1 MTLPP
6 DYAERVY
13 AGVLGK
19 MIGVYLG
26 RPVEGWSYDR
36 ISAEYGEIDRY
47 LADRRGAPLVVTD
60 DDLSGTFTFLRALP
74 DRDNDPELTPAE
86 IGDSWL
92 NYIVE
97 GKTILWWGG
106 LGNSTEHT
114 AYLRLKQGVPAPE
127 SGSIARN
134 GKTVAEQIGSQIFI
148 DGWAMVSPGDPERA
162 ADFARRAASV
172 SHDGAAIHGA
182 QVVAAMEAQAFV
194 ESDLNRLL
202 DTAVGLIPADSI
214 IRRLIADV
222 REWHA
227 REPDWRATRELIAGR
242 YGYET
247 FGGNCHMVPN
257 HALIV
262 HALLHGEDDFHR
274 SLTIVNTS
282 GWDTDCN
289 SGNVGC
295 LLGIKNGLRAIDASP
310 VDWRGPVADRLYLST
325 ADGGRGITDA
335 VTETFHVVNVGRA
348 LAGEAPLAPKGGV
361 RCHFELPGS
370 VQGFTAEEPAT
381 TSIEN
386 VEGHS
391 VRGSRSLAVRLRG
404 VDSDRPARVAT
415 PTFIPP
421 EAVEMPGYA
430 LSASPTLHPGQTV
443 HAGLAADPA
452 NADPVV
458 GRPFVRLYGAGDAP
472 ATVSG
477 PEVTLDPGTRREV
490 GWRIAET
497 GGAPIFEVGVELA
510 AAGGGDATAY
520 LDYLTWD
527 GAPEVSLGR
536 PVEGGTLWRRAW
548 VDAVDQ
554 WGARWPEPYRIVQ
567 NEGSGLIS
575 QGNAGWVDYR
585 AETTMMVLLAGAAGL
600 AVRVGGLRRHY
611 ALLLGDDGKV
621 RLVKTRDGETVLAE
635 APFHR
640 ALDRPYALALEAVG
654 ARLRAWV
661 DDRLLFDVVDPDHPL
676 AAGGVGLVVADGCLA
691 VEAVR
696 VRPAG

>member
-47 LADRRGAPLVVTD
+47 VADRRGAPLVVTD

-86 IGDSWL
+86 IGESWL

-194 ESDLNRLL
+194 EPDLNRLV

-214 IRRLIADV
+214 IRRLIADI

-242 YGYET
+242 YGYDT

-348 LAGEAPLAPKGGV
+348 LAGEAPLAPKGGA

-430 LSASPTLHPGQTV
+430 LYASPTLHPGQTV
-443 HAGLAADPA
+443 RGGLAADPA
-452 NADPVV
+452 NDGPVAA
-458 GRPFVRLYGAGDAP
+458 RPFARLYGAGDAP
-472 ATVSG
+472 TTVTG
-477 PEVTLDPGTRREV
+477 PEVTLDPGTQRGV
-490 GWRIAET
+490 AWRIAET
-497 GGAPIFEVGVELA
+497 GGAPIFEVGVELVP
-510 AAGGGDATAY
+510 AGGGDGTVF

-585 AETTMMVLLAGAAGL
+585 AETTMTVLLAGAAGL

-661 DDRLLFDVVDPDHPL
+661 DDRLLFDVVDPDYPL